1 MTKIIDFA
9 NKHSISWRPIKLEIT
24 NVNGKVKKIP
34 LPIQGSIP
42 NNKDFYDEDWVK
54 KEMPKLQKWFQKLD
68 ASVQSQYHIAL
79 DTQTIYHLDI
89 DHMPNV
95 NYSAESKMLVSKF
108 ISRCAYYKSTT
119 KELGKH
125 LFFRLDEKLHK
136 KNTKLKSK
144 IGCELYKDLEILS
157 GVWGWCPSDA
167 EVINED
173 MGLSLFNIEDL
184 PIMNMKPMIRKNKKN
199 SQSVVAKNVD
209 LEMDKTTQIFKYMDL
224 ISIQYLDDYSD
235 WLRILYSLKTSNEYM
250 LAKYISMKSS
260 KYNEY
265 EFNRKWEELSPN
277 NITIATAYYYA
288 KISNGEKY
296 REIQLDG
303 LKNYEYD
310 FLDSDDTQAKLFL
323 DNNENNIVYLNSNIY
338 IYIGN
343 EEGTKGRWF
352 HDEKLER
359 TKKIMSDYLSGIFVD
374 YGKLLSKLKKD
385 MGDLEDADEDEKMEL
400 EAKIKNNYKLT
411 KMLKNCCK
419 INSITERMKQLL
431 SVMDFSDIEFDT
443 NGYLVPFLN
452 TCYDLKTHNWVG
464 TRRENYVLE
473 TAGYNWI
480 TPTDAQTETI
490 ENLFEEIFPDD
501 NVRQEYIHFLATSLY
516 GVAVEKFIIANG
528 GGGNGKGVINEL
540 VQEALG
546 TFAYVGNNA
555 VLLQPIKDG
564 GNPAIANMDKKRFIN
579 FREPDEKKS
588 FNLNTIKELTGGK
601 GITARKLYSNEDK
614 VNLVATWFVEC
625 NKKPT
630 MTGDLGASIQRRLR
644 DIPFEATYT
653 NDPMLLSQKEEL
665 NYIYP
670 ANAYYKTIGFQ
681 REYKY
686 AMFVVL
692 VKYCK
697 LWEANNEGKNV
708 CEKLYE
714 CDIVGDRTKKYIQ
727 DNDNVY
733 NVLKQHYV
741 LDMDNSKAFMK
752 IREFWYYFKD
762 SEFYKTLSKYE
773 QNKQYAE
780 RNVLEHIKTSS
791 STRAYYKSRWATKDE
806 LGQIHNYKNVLK
818 FWRPKTQ
825 EEIFKEQEED
835 GDLEEMD
842 FISE

>member
-1 MTKIIDFA
+1 MTKIIEFA
-9 NKHSISWRPIKLEIT
+9 NKHNISWRPMKLEIT
-24 NVNGKVKKIP
+24 NLNGKIKKLP
-34 LPIQGSIP
+34 QPIQGSIP
-42 NNKDFYDEDWVK
+42 DNRDFYNEDWVK
-54 KEMPKLQKWFQKLD
+54 NTMPKLQKWFMKLD
-68 ASVQSQYHIAL
+68 SQVQSQYHIAL
-79 DTQTIYHLDI
+79 DTQKVYQLDI
-89 DHMPNV
+89 DHMPNI
-95 NYSAESKMLVSKF
+95 NYSAESKMLLTKF
-108 ISRCAYYKSTT
+108 LSRCSYYKSTT
-119 KELGKH
+119 KQLGKH
-125 LFFRLDEKLHK
+125 IFFRLDEKLHK
-136 KNTKLKSK
+136 KNTKLKTDV
-144 IGCELYKDLEILS
+144 GCELYKDLEILS
-157 GVWGWCPSDA
+157 GVWAWCPSDA

-184 PIMNMKPMIRKNKKN
+184 PIINDKPVIRKVKKN
-199 SQSVVAKNVD
+199 SQTKKKNED
-209 LEMDKTTQIFKYMDL
+209 LEMDKTTQIFKYMDI
-224 ISIQYLDDYSD
+224 ISRKYLDDYSD
-235 WLRILYSLKTSNEYM
+235 WLRILYSLKTENEYK
-250 LAKYISMKSS
+250 LAKYISMKSN

-288 KISNGEKY
+288 KISNAEKY

-303 LKNYEYD
+303 IANYEYD

-323 DNNENNIVYLNSNIY
+323 DNNENNIVYLNGNIY

-343 EEGTKGRWF
+343 EDGTKGRWF
-352 HDEKLER
+352 EDDKLER
-359 TKKIMSDYLSGIFVD
+359 TKKIMSDYLSGIFID
-374 YGKLLSKLKKD
+374 YSKLLSKLKKD
-385 MGDLEDADEDEKMEL
+385 MEEDEDVDEDDKNAL
-400 EAKIKNNYKLT
+400 DAKIKNNYKLI

-419 INSITERMKQLL
+419 INSITEKMKQLL

-473 TAGYNWI
+473 TAGYNWKP
-480 TPTDAQTETI
+480 PTDEQISSIDT
-490 ENLFEEIFPDD
+490 LFEEIFPNED
-501 NVRQEYIHFLATSLY
+501 VRQEYIHFLATSLY
-516 GVAVEKFIIANG
+516 GITIEKFIIANG

-540 VQEALG
+540 VQESLG
-546 TFAYVGNNA
+546 SFAYVGNNA
-555 VLLQPIKDG
+555 VLLQAIKDG

-614 VNLVATWFVEC
+614 VNLVATFFVEC

-653 NDPMLLSQKEEL
+653 NDPMLLSQKDEL

-670 ANAYYKTIGFQ
+670 ANTYYKSLEFQ

-686 AMFVVL
+686 AMFAYL
-692 VKYCK
+692 IHYCK
-697 LWEANNEGKNV
+697 EWEKRNENKNV

-714 CDIVGDRTKKYIQ
+714 CEIVSNRTKKYIQ

-733 NVLKQHYV
+733 SVLKQHYV
-741 LDMDNSKAFMK
+741 LDMENKQAFMK
-752 IREFWYYFKD
+752 IREFWYFFKD
-762 SEFYKTLSKYE
+762 SEFYKTLSKHE

-791 STRAYYKSRWATKDE
+791 STRAYYKDRWVCKDE
-806 LGQIHNYKNVLK
+806 LGQVHNYKNVLK
-818 FWRPKTQ
+818 FWRAKTFD
-825 EEIFKEQEED
+825 EIKLEQEED
-835 GDLEEMD
+835 GDLEELE
-842 FISE
+842 FI

>member
-1 MTKIIDFA
+1 MTKIIEFA
-9 NKHSISWRPIKLEIT
+9 NKHNISWRPIKLEIT
-24 NVNGKVKKIP
+24 NVNGKVKKNP

-42 NNKDFYDEDWVK
+42 NNKDFYNEDWVK
-54 KEMPKLQKWFQKLD
+54 KEMPKLQKWFLKLD
-68 ASVQSQYHIAL
+68 KSVQTQYHIAL
-79 DTQTIYHLDI
+79 DTQTIYELDI
-89 DHMPNV
+89 DHMPN
-95 NYSAESKMLVSKF
+95 NKYSEESKLLVNKF
-108 ISRCAYYKSTT
+108 ISECAYYKSTT

-125 LFFRLDEKLHK
+125 IFFRLDEKLHK
-136 KNTKLKSK
+136 KNTKLKTEV
-144 IGCELYKDLEILS
+144 GCRLYDDLEILS
-157 GVWGWCPSDA
+157 GVWAWCPSDA
-167 EVINED
+167 DVIGSNNEIPN
-173 MGLSLFNIEDL
+173 FKIADL
-184 PIMNMKPMIRKNKKN
+184 PIMNSKPVIRKKMTLKN
-199 SQSVVAKNVD
+199 SQSKKNTLD
-209 LEMDKTTQIFKYMDL
+209 LEMDKTTQLFKYMDI
-224 ISIQYLDDYSD
+224 ISLSYLDDYSD
-235 WLRILYSLKTSNEYM
+235 WLRILYSLKTANEYK
-250 LAKYISMKSS
+250 LAKYISMKSE

-323 DNNENNIVYLNSNIY
+323 DNNENNIVYLNGNIY

-359 TKKIMSDYLSGIFVD
+359 TKKIMSDYLSGIFID
-374 YGKLLSKLKKD
+374 YGKLLNKLKTD
-385 MGDLEDADEDEKMEL
+385 MDSEEETDDIAELED
-400 EAKIKNNYKLT
+400 KINKNYKLT

-431 SVMDFSDIEFDT
+431 SVKDFSDIEFDT

-473 TAGYNWI
+473 TAGYNWK
-480 TPTDAQTETI
+480 TPTDAQMETI
-490 ENLFEEIFPDD
+490 DTLFIEIFPNED
-501 NVRQEYIHFLATSLY
+501 VRQEYIHFLATSLY
-516 GVAVEKFIIANG
+516 GITIEKFIIANG

-601 GITARKLYSNEDK
+601 GITARKLYSNDDS
-614 VNLVATWFVEC
+614 VSLVATFFVEC

-653 NDPMLLSQKEEL
+653 TDPMLLSQAEEL

-670 ANAYYKTIGFQ
+670 ANAYYKSLAFQ
-681 REYKY
+681 REFKY
-686 AMFVVL
+686 AMFGYL
-692 VKYCK
+692 IHYCK
-697 LWEANNEGKNV
+697 KWEQETGKNV

-714 CDIVGDRTKKYIQ
+714 CGEVSDRTKKYIQ
-727 DNDNVY
+727 DNDMVY

-741 LDMDNSKAFMK
+741 LDMENPQSFMK
-752 IREFWYYFKD
+752 IREFWYWFKD

-780 RNVLEHIKTSS
+780 RNVLEHIKSS
-791 STRAYYKSRWATKDE
+791 TSTRAYYKSRWATKDE
-806 LGQIHNYKNVLK
+806 LGQVHNYKNVLK

-835 GDLEEMD
+835 GDLEEME
-842 FISE
+842 FI

>member
-1 MTKIIDFA
+1 MTKIIEFA
-9 NKHSISWRPIKLEIT
+9 NKHNISWRPIKLEIT

-42 NNKDFYDEDWVK
+42 NNKDFYNEDWVK
-54 KEMPKLQKWFQKLD
+54 KEMPKLQKWFRKLD
-68 ASVQSQYHIAL
+68 KSVQNQYHIAL
-79 DTQTIYHLDI
+79 DTQKIYQLDI
-89 DHMPNV
+89 DHMPN
-95 NYSAESKMLVSKF
+95 NKYSSESKKLIDHF
-108 ISRCAYYKSTT
+108 IASSAYYKSTT

-125 LFFRLDEKLHK
+125 IFFRLDEKLHK
-136 KNTKLKSK
+136 KNTKLKTK
-144 IGCELYKDLEILS
+144 LGCDLYKDLEILS
-157 GVWGWCPSDA
+157 GVWAWCPSDA
-167 EVINED
+167 DIIGSDN
-173 MGLSLFNIEDL
+173 GIPLLQIADL
-184 PIMNMKPMIRKNKKN
+184 PIMNSKAVVRKKITLKN
-199 SQSVVAKNVD
+199 SQSKKNTLD
-209 LEMDKTTQIFKYMDL
+209 LEMDKTTQIFKYMDI
-224 ISIQYLDDYSD
+224 ISLSYLDDYSD
-235 WLRILYSLKTSNEYM
+235 WLRILYSLKTGNEYK
-250 LAKYISMKSS
+250 LAKYISMKSD

-288 KISNGEKY
+288 KISNAEKY
-296 REIQLDG
+296 REIQLEG

-323 DNNENNIVYLNSNIY
+323 DNNENNIVYLNGNIY

-359 TKKIMSDYLSGIFVD
+359 TKKIMSDYLSGIFID
-374 YGKLLSKLKKD
+374 YSKLLSKLKKD
-385 MGDLEDADEDEKMEL
+385 LSEEEGSDEDEKLEL

-473 TAGYNWI
+473 TAGYNWK
-480 TPTDAQTETI
+480 TPTDAQLETI
-490 ENLFEEIFPDD
+490 DTLFEEIFP
-501 NVRQEYIHFLATSLY
+501 NEEVRQEYIHFLATALY
-516 GVAVEKFIIANG
+516 GITIEKFIIANG

-540 VQEALG
+540 VQECLG

-601 GITARKLYSNEDK
+601 GITARKLYSNDDS
-614 VNLVATWFVEC
+614 VSLVSTMFVEC

-653 NDPMLLSQKEEL
+653 NDPMLLSQAEEL

-670 ANAYYKTIGFQ
+670 ANAYYKSLAFQ

-686 AMFVVL
+686 AMFGYL
-692 VKYCK
+692 IHYCK
-697 LWEANNEGKNV
+697 EWEKRENKNV

-714 CDIVGDRTKKYIQ
+714 CGEVSDRTKKYIQ

-733 NVLKQHYV
+733 SVLKQHYV
-741 LDMDNSKAFMK
+741 LDMENTQAFMK

-762 SEFYKTLSKYE
+762 SEFYKTLTKYE
-773 QNKQYAE
+773 QNKQYSE
-780 RNVLEHIKTSS
+780 RQVLEHIKGST

-806 LGQIHNYKNVLK
+806 LGQVHNYKNVLK

-835 GDLEEMD
+835 GDLEELE
-842 FISE
+842 FISD